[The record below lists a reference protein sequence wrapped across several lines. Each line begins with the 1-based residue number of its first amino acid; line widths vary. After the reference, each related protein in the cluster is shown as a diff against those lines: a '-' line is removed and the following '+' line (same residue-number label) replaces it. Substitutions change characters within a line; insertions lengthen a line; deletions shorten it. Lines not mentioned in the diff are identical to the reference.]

1 MSELM
6 VHHGMVTHK
15 MSDPCLV
22 CDQTTEA
29 YRMAVARGEVADLIG
44 ITPSRYKATAF
55 LSERDRFT
63 GKKSRQVEGYYV
75 RHLTA
80 TPAPIST
87 QYERDKFLA
96 EHTKHY
102 IMADGFS
109 DWNMPKELDIYEI
122 DVMTL
127 EKIDG

>member
-1 MSELM
+1 MGELY
-6 VHHGMVTHK
+6 VTHGK
-15 MSDPCLV
+15 VRHKLSDPCSS
-22 CDQTTEA
+22 CEQTALE

-44 ITPSRYKATAF
+44 LTPPRYRATTF
-55 LSERDRFT
+55 FDKRDRFT

-75 RHLTA
+75 RHITA

-87 QYERDKFLA
+87 PYERDKFLA

-109 DWNMPKELDIYEI
+109 DWNMPKQLEVYEI

-127 EKIDG
+127 ERI